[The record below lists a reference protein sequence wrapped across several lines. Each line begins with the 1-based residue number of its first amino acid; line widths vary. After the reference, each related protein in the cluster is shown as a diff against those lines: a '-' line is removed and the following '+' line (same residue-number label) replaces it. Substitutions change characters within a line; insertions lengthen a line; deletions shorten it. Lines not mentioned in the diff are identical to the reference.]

1 MADKYEAHLTPG
13 YMYGAQDVDNPV
25 FPEYNN
31 FGYWKDV
38 VPPGE
43 PITRAHRV
51 TSQENMYQ
59 RVFEAADIGPED
71 VVLEVACG
79 RGKGA
84 KLLHDTIGPLAI
96 HGVDFSEHQ
105 VERARAA
112 LTDTT
117 NVHIQQSAAEDLPF
131 DDNAFTK
138 AFSLEAVQHFTS
150 PEAFA
155 HELGRVVGTAGTIAV
170 ASFFTPTP
178 TSEAV
183 VSQIAEL
190 LPTFRKGTY
199 SPERSRDN
207 AIYIYDMTKWLKQ
220 AGFCDVEFTTI
231 GDNVWERF
239 VEWRDMKVSPPSKQD
254 WLEAY
259 HRHLFDYYVIT
270 ATKN

>member
-1 MADKYEAHLTPG
+1 MTDKYEAHLTPG
-13 YMYGAQDVDNPV
+13 FMYGAQDVDNPV

-31 FGYWKDV
+31 FGYWKGV

-43 PITRAHRV
+43 PITRDHRV
-51 TSQENMYQ
+51 ESQQNMYGL
-59 RVFEAADIGPED
+59 VFEAADIGPDD

-84 KLLHDTIGPLAI
+84 KLLHDTIRPAVI

-112 LTDTT
+112 VADTT
-117 NVHIQQSAAEDLPF
+117 NVHIQQAAAENLPF
-131 DDNAFTK
+131 ADNTFTK

-150 PEAFA
+150 PESFA
-155 HELGRVVGTAGTIAV
+155 SELGRVVGTAGTIAV

-178 TSEAV
+178 NEAV
-183 VSQIAEL
+183 VPEIAEL
-190 LPTFRKGTY
+190 LPTFRKGTH

-207 AIYIYDMTKWLKQ
+207 AIYIYDMTRWLKQ
-220 AGFCDVEFTTI
+220 AGFRDVEFTAI

-239 VEWRDMKVSPPSKQD
+239 VEWRDMKISPPSKQR
-254 WLEAY
+254 WLQAY

-270 ATKN
+270 ATKD